1 MKNRRASFSAQQVPI
16 DAIFLQFGDKTT
28 LPGQLYGQLKRM
40 ILQGSL
46 KAGTAL
52 PPSRLFARDLG
63 VGRNTVIAAYDQLA
77 SEGYIDSRERSRS
90 FVANLSIAPRPSK
103 AKAEKSVDLLS
114 KRGRL
119 MASQP
124 LQAGAPRGLAFHPG
138 TPDFTQF
145 PFDKWR
151 RLLANRL
158 VSQREDLFGYHYITG
173 YPGLKASI
181 ADYLQSS
188 RRVNCEASQIVITT
202 GAQAA
207 LDLLAR
213 LLLDPGDD
221 VWMEEPGYLGAQSA
235 FLGAGANLSPLHVN
249 AEGWEV
255 ARLPRRRPKVIYL
268 TPSCQSPLGVTMR
281 MEQRLNFLDLAN
293 QWGSWVIEDD
303 FDSEYRFSGQPIPSM
318 QGEDSS
324 GRTIYVGTFAKT
336 LMPSLRLGFMVLPPG
351 LLEAFFRAS
360 NATGQYAP
368 LVLQAALADFMD
380 RGFFAQHLRRMRR
393 LYARRRETFI
403 ELCRANLGTWLRHTV
418 TDTGMQTLWY
428 LDKSIDDRKL
438 AEAGAKLGLVLAP
451 LSQYFRHGR
460 GQPGLV
466 LGYAALD
473 ESAMQ
478 SNLKT
483 LRGLLQKIDSEKKP
497 KRRRFA

>member
-1 MKNRRASFSAQQVPI
+1 MKNHRTRFSAQQVPI
-16 DAIFLQFGDKTT
+16 DGVFLQVGDKAT
-28 LPGQLYGQLKRM
+28 LPRQLYDQLKRM

-90 FVANLSIAPRPSK
+90 FVANLSIAPRQSK

-114 KRGRL
+114 QRGRL
-119 MASQP
+119 MAKQP
-124 LQAGAPRGLAFHPG
+124 LQASVPRGVAFHPG

-151 RLLANRL
+151 RLLSNRL

-173 YPGLKASI
+173 YPGLKASV
-181 ADYLQSS
+181 AAYLQSS

-235 FLGAGANLSPLHVN
+235 FLAAGANLSPLHVN
-249 AEGWEV
+249 GDGWDI
-255 ARLPRRRPKVIYL
+255 ARLPERRPKVIYL

-281 MEQRLNFLDLAN
+281 MEQRLNFLELAN

-336 LMPSLRLGFMVLPPG
+336 LMPALRLGFMVLPPG
-351 LLEAFFRAS
+351 LLDAFLRAS

-403 ELCRANLGTWLRHTV
+403 DLCEARLGAWLRHTV
-418 TDTGMQTLWY
+418 NDSGMQTLWY
-428 LDKSIDDRKL
+428 LDKRIDDRKL
-438 AEAGAKLGLVLAP
+438 AEFGAKAGLILAP
-451 LSQYFRHGR
+451 LSQYFHHSR
-460 GQPGLV
+460 GQSGLV
-466 LGYAALD
+466 LGYAAL
-473 ESAMQ
+473 EEPAMRSALN
-478 SNLKT
+478 S
-483 LRGLLQKIDSEKKP
+483 LRGLLQKTDA
-497 KRRRFA
+497 KRDAP